1 MNNRKTVKVDFRETP
16 GKRAN
21 EDEEFL
27 SSGLPLLLALPFL
40 AAVLFAAFRFGPK
53 LIQLINVALK
63 AAVVS

>member
-1 MNNRKTVKVDFRETP
+1 MNTENNRP
-16 GKRAN
+16 GKGIWLA
-21 EDEEFL
+21 
-27 SSGLPLLLALPFL
+27 PVLLALPFL

>member
-1 MNNRKTVKVDFRETP
+1 MSLMLRQKMLSHEEKLLMRQEIRIRKKHLS
-16 GKRAN
+16 GKR
-21 EDEEFL
+21 L
-27 SSGLPLLLALPFL
+27 ILFL

>member
-1 MNNRKTVKVDFRETP
+1 MSTERKSKDR
-16 GKRAN
+16 GRWA
-21 EDEEFL
+21 
-27 SSGLPLLLALPFL
+27 LPLLLALLFL